1 MRAAHT
7 LPPPTAAGHFS
18 DKPPEHL
25 LLYVRGRKL
34 TGSLVFAVAEGER
47 AQAEVF
53 VESGRVRKIRSQ
65 QPTYLG
71 GVLYELG
78 LIDVEAMNRSLVQ
91 VAQSK
96 ALAGATLRG
105 SGALDAANLQRGLTE
120 QIERKLEQ
128 LVSLPRSV
136 AWSFHTGVD
145 VLDGFGGS
153 DWPLVDCLGAVWR
166 GLRESPYFDDI
177 EAAVTRARGQRFVFK
192 KEAEGSLT
200 RLSEEEGAMV
210 RAFQAGATVG
220 EIDCGLSE
228 DRKTRLFYFL
238 LLTNVLAP
246 VAAAASPQRTP
257 VPAPP
262 ASASRLPTPP
272 PAPSA
277 PSAPSALIA
286 NTPGAPFTS
295 PPRRPDSTASM
306 RIPQPPESGMAPRIS
321 EAPSQ
326 RSIYVTPTPGSVQ
339 IPSFRVPPT
348 LDAPDVPPAS
358 SRRPASAPPSQP
370 AGPTGDRRAQ
380 ILEMAESLGKLD
392 HFGVLSL
399 PKSANSDEV
408 RDQFYK
414 LSRTFHPDKLPA
426 DLKDLEE
433 TCSRIASRLGEAHA
447 VLSDPH
453 RRAAHVAELVRAH
466 ASVPTPAS
474 SVLRENA
481 KSTIQKALKALPRS
495 YAEAVELADRARATD
510 DGKSP
515 LVAVVAAWI
524 VANHP
529 AQQADTDL
537 RAALKTFD
545 TLVKDHPDFADAYY
559 YRAQIHKRLRQG
571 PAALKDLKATLDCYA
586 DHTDASRELRL
597 FRMRTDGGMPAD
609 EALGILKR

>member
-1 MRAAHT
+1 MRVAHS
-7 LPPPTAAGHFS
+7 LPPPTAAGQFS
-18 DKPPEHL
+18 EKPPEHL

-34 TGSLVFAVAEGER
+34 TGSLVFADPNAER
-47 AQAEVF
+47 ALAEIF
-53 VESGRVRKIRSQ
+53 LESGRVRKIRSQ
-65 QPTYLG
+65 QPAYLG
-71 GVLYELG
+71 SVLYELG
-78 LIDVEAMNRSLVQ
+78 LIDVEAMNRSLAQ

-96 ALAGATLRG
+96 ALAGAVLRG
-105 SGALDAANLQRGLTE
+105 SGAIDAATLQRGLTE
-120 QIERKLEQ
+120 QMERKLEY

-145 VLDGFGGS
+145 VLEGFGGS

-166 GLRESPYFDDI
+166 GLRESPFFDAI
-177 EAAVTRARGQRFVFK
+177 EAAVSRARGQRFVFK
-192 KEAEGSLT
+192 KEAEGSLS

-210 RAFQAGATVG
+210 RAFQAGATIG
-220 EIDCGLSE
+220 EIACGLSE
-228 DRKTRLFYFL
+228 GRKTRLFYFL
-238 LLTNVLAP
+238 LLTNVLSP
-246 VAAAASPQRTP
+246 VAAPASFPPQRSP
-257 VPAPP
+257 VPPP
-262 ASASRLPTPP
+262 PESASRLPRSESRLPSPP
-272 PAPSA
+272 PAS
-277 PSAPSALIA
+277 SH
-286 NTPGAPFTS
+286 TPAAPFSS

-306 RIPQPPESGMAPRIS
+306 RIPQPPESSPAPRIS

-326 RSIYVTPTPGSVQ
+326 RSIYVTPTPGSMQ

-348 LDAPDVPPAS
+348 LDAPEAPPAS
-358 SRRPASAPPSQP
+358 IRRPASAPPSQP
-370 AGPTGDRRAQ
+370 AGPAGDRRAQ
-380 ILEMAESLGKLD
+380 ILEMAESLDKLD

-433 TCSRIASRLGEAHA
+433 ICSRIASRLGEAHA

-453 RRAAHVAELVRAH
+453 RRAAHVAELVRAQ

-474 SVLRENA
+474 NVLRENA
-481 KSTIQKALKALPRS
+481 KITIQKALKALPRS
-495 YAEAVELADRARATD
+495 YAEAAELADRARATD

-524 VANHP
+524 GANHP

-571 PAALKDLKATLDCYA
+571 PAALKDLKATLDCHA

-609 EALGILKR
+609 EALGIPKR

>member
-1 MRAAHT
+1 MRAAHS
-7 LPPPTAAGHFS
+7 LPPPTASGHFA

-34 TGSLVFAVAEGER
+34 TGSLVFGETGAER
-47 AQAEVF
+47 ALAEIF
-53 VESGRVRKIRSQ
+53 LESGRVRKIRSQ
-65 QPTYLG
+65 QPAYLG
-71 GVLYELG
+71 SVLYELG
-78 LIDVEAMNRSLVQ
+78 IIDVDAMNRALAQ

-96 ALAGATLRG
+96 ALAGAVLRG
-105 SGALDAANLQRGLTE
+105 SGAIDAGKLQRGLTE
-120 QIERKLEQ
+120 QVERKLEH
-128 LVSLPRSV
+128 LISLPRAV
-136 AWSFHTGVD
+136 AWSFHAGID
-145 VLDGFGGS
+145 VLEGFGGS

-166 GLRESPYFDDI
+166 GLRESPFFGDI
-177 EAAVTRARGQRFVFK
+177 EAAVSRARSQRFVFK
-192 KEAEGSLT
+192 KEAEGSLS

-210 RAFQAGATVG
+210 RAFQAGATIG
-220 EIDCGLSE
+220 EIACGLSE

-246 VAAAASPQRTP
+246 VASPS
-257 VPAPP
+257 APP
-262 ASASRLPTPP
+262 RAAPHTPHTPTPPESASRLPSSP
-272 PAPSA
+272 PASGRSPA
-277 PSAPSALIA
+277 
-286 NTPGAPFTS
+286 APFSS

-306 RIPQPPESGMAPRIS
+306 RIPQPPDSSPAPRIS

-326 RSIYVTPTPGSVQ
+326 RPIYVTPTPGSMR

-348 LDAPDVPPAS
+348 LDSPEAPPAS
-358 SRRPASAPPSQP
+358 ARRPASAPPSQP
-370 AGPTGDRRAQ
+370 AGPGDRRAQ
-380 ILEMAESLGKLD
+380 ILEMAENLDKLD

-414 LSRTFHPDKLPA
+414 LSRMFHPDKLPA

-433 TCSRIASRLGEAHA
+433 VCSRIASRLGEAHA
-447 VLSDPH
+447 VLSDPQ
-453 RRAAHVAELVRAH
+453 RRAAHVAELVRAQ
-466 ASVPTPAS
+466 ASNPTPAS
-474 SVLRENA
+474 SVLRDNA
-481 KSTIQKALKALPRS
+481 KITIQKALKALPRS

-559 YRAQIHKRLRQG
+559 YRAQLHKRLRQG
-571 PAALKDLKATLDCYA
+571 PAALKDLKATLDCHA

-597 FRMRTDGGMPAD
+597 FRMRTDGGMSAD
-609 EALGILKR
+609 EALGIQKR